1 MKKTTSICLFT
12 GMIFLLLV
20 MVVYLLF
27 TQQDT
32 CLLYTSDTLKGE
44 GPSDFKEVVF
54 ALGAQMLL
62 FAGRADSCEEAVKLM
77 QDSIDSGA
85 ALDRCV

>member
-1 MKKTTSICLFT
+1 MDQPLGNAVGNAIEV
-12 GMIFLLLV
+12 IEAV
-20 MVVYLLF
+20 
-27 TQQDT
+27 
-32 CLLYTSDTLKGE
+32 DTLKGE

-85 ALDRCV
+85 ALDKMAEFVRAQGGGCILCI